1 MTIVLWWVTC
11 LIWSSVWLF
20 IKLGLRDLPPVS
32 FAAIRLVVA
41 IAVFLPILAIRR
53 SPLPRNARDWYV
65 IGVAGLLLLGVNYAL
80 LYWGAQF
87 IPSGLTAV
95 LQAVTPAFALV
106 FGHFLLED
114 EPFTF
119 KALGAIAV
127 GVAGV
132 ALISWDQLHLSGRQ
146 ALLGCAAVTIGS
158 ACVGF
163 AYVFVKGHGG
173 RRLRPEVL
181 TCGQMLCAA
190 GPMLAVRHRPRRQP
204 AEPAMDAA
212 RDRVPAVSGA
222 GRFGRRDVAQLL
234 AAGTH
239 VRDSVTID
247 GAGRA
252 AHRGAARRRPAA
264 RAGDARRR
272 RGRRARALQYLHDYD
287 FVPEEPHVKRVHAL
301 AVLVLLSMAVVP
313 NAQIVAQTVTLRYHW
328 TKGESRSYRMTTRT
342 DSTITGAPAPPGA
355 PPGPLTVSQSMSQVL
370 KFTADDVT
378 PDGAVTLRQTFQ
390 SIRLESSGPMGN
402 VVVDSA
408 AAARGR

>member
-1 MTIVLWWVTC
+1 MTLFAWWVTC

-53 SPLPRNARDWYV
+53 SPVPRTARDWYV

-106 FGHFLLED
+106 FGHFLLDD

-119 KALGAIAV
+119 KALGAIAI

-163 AYVFVKGHGG
+163 AYVFVKGQGG

-181 TCGQMLCAA
+181 TCGQMLCAV
-190 GPMLAVRHRPRRQP
+190 GPMLVFATVREGNPLHLRWTPLAV
-204 AEPAMDAA
+204 AC
-212 RDRVPAVSGA
+212 
-222 GRFGRRDVAQLL
+222 LL
-234 AAGTH
+234 
-239 VRDSVTID
+239 
-247 GAGRA
+247 
-252 AHRGAARRRPAA
+252 
-264 RAGDARRR
+264 
-272 RGRRARALQYLHDYD
+272 YL
-287 FVPEEPHVKRVHAL
+287 AL
-301 AVLVLLSMAVVP
+301 AGSVAATWLNYWLLERMSATALLSMALVEPLIAVLLG
-313 NAQIVAQTVTLRYHW
+313 AALLHERVT
-328 TKGESRSYRMTTRT
+328 
-342 DSTITGAPAPPGA
+342 PGA
-355 PPGPLTVSQSMSQVL
+355 AAGGVL
-370 KFTADDVT
+370 V
-378 PDGAVTLRQTFQ
+378 LC
-390 SIRLESSGPMGN
+390 SIFMITISFRRS
-402 VVVDSA
+402 
-408 AAARGR
+408 RT